1 MCHRSE
7 STVNQYVT
15 NRIPDPD
22 HGSRIPDPGSRQSVY
37 RSPGYPGRLSHTG
50 IGADAGF

>member
-15 NRIPDPD
+15 NRIADPD
-22 HGSRIPDPGSRQSVY
+22 HGSRIPDPDSLLIDPRDT
-37 RSPGYPGRLSHTG
+37 P
-50 IGADAGF
+50 AA